1 MHAQAG
7 SARRPDNIHSI
18 DVKGQRLRVA
28 IRPGND
34 AHPDDPPLLLLNGIG
49 VSLEVFQPFVDEL
62 DPAIE
67 VIRFD
72 VPGTGGSPKS
82 IMPYRFSTL
91 AYWIT
96 QLLNQFGYKRVDV
109 LGISWGGGLAQQ
121 FAFQYPQRCRRL
133 ILVSTSTGSLAFPGR
148 PSVLAKMATPRR
160 WQDPA
165 YMAEIAQDIY
175 GGDLQSNPEFVRLL
189 AHATHSGEPRSYF
202 YQLMAAAG
210 WTSVPWLRLLRQ
222 PTLILAGDDDP
233 IVPTIN
239 AKIMHHLIPNS
250 KLYIYNGGH
259 LGLLTHAE
267 ELMALIEEFLSAEM
281 GNSRSRNL

>member
-1 MHAQAG
+1 
-7 SARRPDNIHSI
+7 
-18 DVKGQRLRVA
+18 
-28 IRPGND
+28 
-34 AHPDDPPLLLLNGIG
+34 LLLNGIG

-62 DPAIE
+62 DPDIE

-72 VPGTGGSPKS
+72 VPGTGGSPIS
-82 IMPYRFSTL
+82 MFPYRFSTL

-96 QLLNQFGYKRVDV
+96 LMLDQFGYKHVDV

-121 FAFQYPQRCRRL
+121 FAFQYPERCRRL

-148 PSVLAKMATPRR
+148 LSVLSKMATPRR

-175 GGDLQSNPEFVRLL
+175 GGDLQSNPEFVRQL
-189 AHATHSGEPRSYF
+189 AHATHAGEPMSYF

-239 AKIMHHLIPNS
+239 AKIMHRLIPNS
-250 KLYIYNGGH
+250 KLHIYNGGH
-259 LGLLTHAE
+259 LGLMTHAE
-267 ELMALIEEFLSAEM
+267 ELMALIEEFLSSEM
-281 GNSRSRNL
+281 VKQQG

>member
-1 MHAQAG
+1 MNAQAG
-7 SARRPDNIHSI
+7 STRRPDTIGTIN
-18 DVKGQRLRVA
+18 VKGQRLRVA
-28 IRPGND
+28 IRPGREST
-34 AHPDDPPLLLLNGIG
+34 PDDPPLLLMNGVG
-49 VSLEVFQPFVDEL
+49 VSLEVFQPFIDEL
-62 DPAIE
+62 DPDIE

-72 VPGTGGSPKS
+72 VPGTGGSPRS
-82 IMPYRFSTL
+82 IIPYRFSSL
-91 AYWIT
+91 AYLIT
-96 QLLNQFGYKRVDV
+96 QMLNQLGYKQVDV

-121 FAFQYPQRCRRL
+121 FAFQYPKRCRRL

-175 GGDLQSNPEFVRLL
+175 GGDLQSNPEFVRHL
-189 AHATHSGEPRSYF
+189 AHATHAGEPLSYF

-259 LGLLTHAE
+259 LGLMTHAK

-281 GNSRSRNL
+281 GNSRGRSL